1 MDNHEAMTSIFV
13 SLEKLE
19 SAIGAIQE
27 DVSEL
32 RGQVQRLDEHVR
44 GNGNPGLISR
54 VAQIEKNC
62 IRSGTWQAEH
72 DAQTKKRIIENTR
85 GMYAIVIACIS
96 GLVAIAS
103 AILGGMT

>member
-1 MDNHEAMTSIFV
+1 MDRHDAMTSIFI

-19 SAIGAIQE
+19 ASIGAIQE

-44 GNGNPGLISR
+44 GNGNPGLIAR
-54 VAQIEKNC
+54 VSQIERNC
-62 IRSGTWQAEH
+62 IRSSTWRAEH
-72 DAQTKKRIIENTR
+72 DEQNKKRIIENTR

-96 GLVAIAS
+96 GLVAITS
-103 AILGGMT
+103 AILGGMK